1 MKKLHEMLES
11 LKASVTKF
19 KEEKT
24 VDVNIIDDESIK
36 NQIVDFTQE
45 LNVAKEEN
53 ESIVNEVAELKG
65 MIITYEETI
74 KAQEEKVA
82 ELESEISKTNAT
94 PTTEEVEPIADP
106 VVTEETTME
115 KSAFDTIADML
126 KGDSAFQFT
135 KDNK

>member
-1 MKKLHEMLES
+1 MKFGKKI
-11 LKASVTKF
+11 KAFICPFRKPMTYYALVDKDGKIIKTKF

-53 ESIVNEVAELKG
+53 ESIVNEVTELKG

-82 ELESEISKTNAT
+82 ELESEISKT
-94 PTTEEVEPIADP
+94 
-106 VVTEETTME
+106 MQHLL
-115 KSAFDTIADML
+115 L
-126 KGDSAFQFT
+126 K
-135 KDNK
+135 K